1 MATATIESAEAA
13 TTTESPVAETG
24 AAGLRIGAEFPAA
37 AISLVL
43 HMLVVFVLAFVP
55 LIEATTE
62 PSELVASLDELM
74 ESLPQPV
81 DVAPSAA
88 PPEEIGANSTLGE
101 GMALSTAAVLA
112 EVSALPSTVSE
123 IAPEAAQFDFEN
135 VIKTATGIERSK
147 EVVRGAVGQGV
158 TGAEGAVDQI
168 TEEILRSLDERRTL
182 VVWLFDQSVS
192 MVRQR
197 EAVMKRFQGIY
208 DQLGILRAAGKEQLI
223 KHGDQPLLS
232 AVMSF
237 GMKVDFPLEK
247 PTENFEE
254 LREAVEKIPVDISGE
269 EFVFKAVHLASQ
281 KYKPFRDRDPE
292 TKEPK
297 RNVMLIVVSD
307 EAGEDAMEGMEK
319 TISQCRKLAMPV
331 YVIGVPAPFGRQTS
345 VIKYVDPDP
354 KFDQSAQL
362 AQIDQGPESLMP
374 ERLLLDRN
382 EDGEDKFNIDSGF
395 GPFALTRLCYETGG
409 IYFTVHPNR
418 NLNRPVSFNEV
429 DNFASH
435 LSYFFDPSVM
445 RPYRPEY
452 VSVGEYKHRVQESKL
467 RTALVQAA
475 QLSGA
480 IELDSP
486 NRRFLKVNEGNFAT
500 ALLDA
505 QKAAA
510 RIEPAINTLYEI
522 LRNGEV
528 DRAKETTP
536 RWQAGFDLA
545 YGRILAIKT
554 RVEGYNAMLA
564 IAKSRKFDNPKS
576 NTLVLAKSK
585 EVNGSSQLKASGKKA
600 EALLNKVIAEHP
612 DTPWAFLAQRELSDP
627 IGWKWTEQFTD
638 LTPPPA
644 ARPQPAGNPPPAPP
658 RAEQA
663 RMLEKPKEKR
673 PIPKL

>member
-1 MATATIESAEAA
+1 MATATIES
-13 TTTESPVAETG
+13 VAETQTE
-24 AAGLRIGAEFPAA
+24 ANELPQIDVNVPLRVGSEFPAVG
-37 AISLVL
+37 ISLAL
-43 HMLVVFVLAFVP
+43 HMLVVILLAFVP
-55 LIEATTE
+55 MAAQTVKQLEV
-62 PSELVASLDELM
+62 VASLDEL

-81 DVAPSAA
+81 DVAPSVA
-88 PPEEIGANSTLGE
+88 PPEEIGANSAMGD
-101 GMALSTAAVLA
+101 GMALATATMLA
-112 EVSALPSTVSE
+112 EVSALPSNVDVT
-123 IAPEAAQFDFEN
+123 APEAALFDVEN
-135 VIKTATGIERSK
+135 VIKVATGIEKSK
-147 EVVRGAVGQGV
+147 DVVRGATGQGV

-197 EAVMKRFQGIY
+197 ETVMKRFEGVYNQIGV
-208 DQLGILRAAGKEQLI
+208 LRAAGKEQLT
-223 KHGDQPLLS
+223 KHGDQPLLT

-237 GMKVDFPLEK
+237 GQKVDFPLEK
-247 PTENFEE
+247 PSENFAEMK
-254 LREAVEKIPVDISGE
+254 EAVEKIPVDNSGVE
-269 EFVFKAVHLASQ
+269 RVFTAVYLASQ
-281 KYKPFRDRDPE
+281 KYKPYRERDSE

-297 RNVMLIVVSD
+297 RNVLLIVVSD
-307 EAGEDAMEGMEK
+307 EAGEDTDGMEK

-331 YVIGVPAPFGRQTS
+331 YVIGVPAPFGRKTTL
-345 VIKYVDPDP
+345 IKYVDPDP
-354 KFDQSAQL
+354 KFDQSAQW

-374 ERLLLDRN
+374 ERLMLDLN
-382 EDGEDKFNIDSGF
+382 TDGDDRFNIDSGF

-418 NLNRPVSFNEV
+418 SLNRAVRRGEI
-429 DNFASH
+429 DDFASH
-435 LSYFFDPSVM
+435 LSYFFDSNVM
-445 RPYRPEY
+445 RPYRPDY
-452 VSVGEYKHRVQESKL
+452 VSAQEYLNRVKSSKL
-467 RTALVQAA
+467 RSSLVQAS
-475 QLSGA
+475 QLSA
-480 IELDSP
+480 SIELNSP
-486 NRRFLKVNEGNFAT
+486 NTRFLKVNEGAFVN

-510 RIEPAINTLYEI
+510 RVEPTINMIFEL
-522 LRNGEV
+522 LKNGEA

-536 RWQAGFDLA
+536 RWQAGYDLA

-554 RVEGYNAMLA
+554 RVEGYNVMLA
-564 IAKSRKFDNPKS
+564 MAKSRKFDNPKS

-600 EALLNKVIAEHP
+600 EELLNKVISEHP
-612 DTPWAFLAQRELSDP
+612 DTPWALLAKQELADP

-638 LTPPPA
+638 LTPPPPQRPA
-644 ARPQPAGNPPPAPP
+644 AAGNPPPAPP